1 MNTSELQK
9 LKVKELQKIA
19 SDLGAS
25 EYSGLRKQDLIILIL
40 DMQSKKDG
48 KSNASGVLEVL
59 PDG

>member
-40 DMQSKKDG
+40 DMQSKK
-48 KSNASGVLEVL
+48 A
-59 PDG
+59 